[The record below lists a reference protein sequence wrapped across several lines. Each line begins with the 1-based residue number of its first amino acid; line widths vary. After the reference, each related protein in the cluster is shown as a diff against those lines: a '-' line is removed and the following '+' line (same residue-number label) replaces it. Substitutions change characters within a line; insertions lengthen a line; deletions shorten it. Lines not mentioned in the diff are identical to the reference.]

1 MILIKATYAARH
13 EHEHI
18 KVLKDH
24 AARLMNCA
32 YLHQIA
38 VRMGQSV
45 NASPCTSY
53 TKSVV

>member
-1 MILIKATYAARH
+1 MILIKSTYAARH